1 MVKESNKLIV
11 SLSNFI
17 RHIKWNYLKVFS
29 IKEHIKIQK
38 INNVVFFIKFQI
50 YILIRKIIVYLGEL
64 IDQKAIHNFDNYMNL
79 IVNRIF
85 IAI

>member
-1 MVKESNKLIV
+1 MYFGENSIFNG
-11 SLSNFI
+11 NN
-17 RHIKWNYLKVFS
+17 NY
-29 IKEHIKIQK
+29 
-38 INNVVFFIKFQI
+38 FIKLQI

>member
-1 MVKESNKLIV
+1 M
-11 SLSNFI
+11 LS
-17 RHIKWNYLKVFS
+17 
-29 IKEHIKIQK
+29 
-38 INNVVFFIKFQI
+38 FFIKFQT